1 MKKLLSLLSLFAL
14 VSCASEKGDVLVVG
28 TNAEFPPFEFLK
40 GDIVTGFDV
49 DLIKAIGTEM
59 GRPVKIENLSWEGLL
74 PALQSKKIDVVIAGM
89 TVTEDR
95 KAVVNFSDTYYI
107 SKEQMI
113 IVQKANTD
121 ITSMDS
127 LIGKKVGAML
137 GFTGDMLVSSMEG
150 VNVERYNTAF
160 QAITSLTADKIDAVV
175 LDYEPAQKYAE
186 QTPTIKLIPGN
197 NTQEEYS
204 IALRKEDT
212 ELLTEINK
220 ALATIRKNGIYD
232 KTHALYFPKDK

>member
-40 GDIVTGFDV
+40 GDVITGFDV

-59 GRPVKIENLSWEGLL
+59 GRPVEIENLSWEGLL

-232 KTHALYFPKDK
+232 KTHVLYFPKDK